1 MIKLCTHLAGDVA
14 FTSIENDRS
23 LYLGLSKVLRSPEFM
38 AEPERGAQIVEVFER
53 REKFQEMLSSLDLKL
68 NEVKIFIGN
77 ENIFEEVQSCAMLV
91 VRFQKNGVE
100 GHIGILG
107 PMRNNYGY
115 NRALLRNVV
124 EMIR

>member
-1 MIKLCTHLAGDVA
+1 MCSNFINNANSCYLDN
-14 FTSIENDRS
+14 FT
-23 LYLGLSKVLRSPEFM
+23 L
-38 AEPERGAQIVEVFER
+38 IVEVFER
-53 REKFQEMLSSLDLKL
+53 REKFQEMLISLDLNL
-68 NEVKIFIGN
+68 DEVKIFIGN
-77 ENIFEEVQSCAMLV
+77 ENMFEEVQSCAMLV

-107 PMRNNYGY
+107 PMRMNYGY